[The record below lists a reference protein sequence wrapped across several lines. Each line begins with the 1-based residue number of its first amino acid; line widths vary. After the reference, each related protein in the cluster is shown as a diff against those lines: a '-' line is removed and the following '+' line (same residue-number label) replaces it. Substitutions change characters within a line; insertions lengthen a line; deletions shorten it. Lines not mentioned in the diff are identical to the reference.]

1 MERGWKAAAGRL
13 AIEVRAEIGASAHE
27 RVDLLAIAEL
37 YGLPVYLLS
46 DLADFGCS
54 TEVLARLA
62 GAAGA
67 QFSAALI
74 PDGRR
79 RCVVVNDYHAP
90 TRQRSSLAHEV
101 AHLLLEHEFTAS
113 IMGPEKCRLVDPV
126 IEDQASWFAG
136 ELLIPTEAAR
146 RLAAY
151 RLTDE
156 DVAKLHG
163 LSPSLAAMRMN
174 TSGARKIAQ
183 RADRK
188 RAQTKR
194 V

>member
-13 AIEVRAEIGASAHE
+13 AIEVRAEIGANAHE
-27 RVDLLAIAEL
+27 RIDLMAIAEL

-46 DLADFGCS
+46 DLAEFGCS
-54 TEVLARLA
+54 TEVLAQLA

-90 TRQRSSLAHEV
+90 TRQRASLAHEV
-101 AHLLLEHEFTAS
+101 AHMLLEHEFPAS
-113 IMGPEKCRLVDPV
+113 IMGSEKCRLVDPV
-126 IEDQASWFAG
+126 VEDQATWFAG
-136 ELLIPTEAAR
+136 ELLIPTVAAR

-151 RLTDE
+151 RVTNE

-163 LSPSLAAMRMN
+163 LSSSLAAMRMN
-174 TSGARKIAQ
+174 TSGARKIVQ
-183 RADRK
+183 RADQK
-188 RAQTKR
+188 KSQIKR